1 MEDVLGL
8 ASFIR
13 SSISSNVHEYYA
25 QKKLLNGDNEPEAL
39 LDNNID
45 ELSGYL
51 EIQGLREYYEEIL
64 DVHFP
69 ERRKVFPEDDFL
81 ISDSSISN
89 NDDILTRFS
98 EDDQINIV
106 QHLFSSVRS
115 VECMFKRSLRV
126 PSYEIDLLIVAPPKI
141 LFIVECKRSGKKT
154 NVARKQVIRTCNRLE
169 QLFPDHRI
177 ITLIYSYYGFE
188 FVGDVGPTRNINPF
202 IHLLYKV
209 RFYKQIRDVIWPV
222 HGPVF
227 LESQSGLD
235 TNVEALNEPLSS
247 EVEPEGKVDD
257 FTLLRLGQSNK
268 VADSKALPPI
278 ARISGP
284 WAGMSVGADS
294 VFTKVELLN
303 QKSARR

>member
-1 MEDVLGL
+1 M
-8 ASFIR
+8 
-13 SSISSNVHEYYA
+13 HTYYV
-25 QKKLLNGDNEPEAL
+25 QKKLLNGDNEPKAL
-39 LDNNID
+39 LNIDMD

-51 EIQGLREYYEEIL
+51 EIQESREYYEEIL
-64 DVHFP
+64 DAHFP
-69 ERRKVFPEDDFL
+69 ERRKVFPEDDSF

-89 NDDILTRFS
+89 KDDILTRFS

-115 VECMFKRSLRV
+115 VECMFKRNLRGPV
-126 PSYEIDLLIVAPPKI
+126 CEIDLLIVAPPKV
-141 LFIVECKRSGKKT
+141 LFVVECKRSGKTT
-154 NVARKQVIRTCNRLE
+154 NVARKQVKKTCNRLE
-169 QLFPDHRI
+169 QLFPNHRI
-177 ITLIYSYYGFE
+177 IALIYSYYGFE

-202 IHLLYKV
+202 VHLLYKI
-209 RFYKQIRDVIWPV
+209 RFYKEIRDVIWPV

-235 TNVEALNEPLSS
+235 TNIEVLNEPLSS

-257 FTLLRLGQSNK
+257 FTLLRLEQSNK
-268 VADSKALPPI
+268 VADSKTLPPI

-294 VFTKVELLN
+294 VFTKAELLN